1 MTGRSGGADPGAT
14 DPVGTDPVV
23 ADAVRASDVAARAAG
38 VEIRM
43 VDDMAGHT
51 AAERLWT
58 EVWGSSPVPA
68 ELLRVL
74 AKTTNYVAAAYVG
87 DRMVGAC
94 VGFFHAPEE
103 RALHSHVAGVSA
115 GSVGRGI
122 GFALK
127 LHQRAWVLQQGA
139 DAITWTYD
147 PLVARN
153 AHLNLVKLAAR
164 AVEYLPGFYGAMP
177 DAINRGDESDRIL
190 VRWDLRDPR
199 VAAACSGDGPSP
211 GAAGPAGAAGPGGA
225 AAPGGL
231 VTVPVPADIE
241 TLRTTDPA
249 AARRWRVAV
258 REGLLPALSG
268 GGSVVG
274 FGPGGYLVHVPA
286 DLQADPPTVTDPPTG
301 PPADPSTDKGT
312 A

>member
-1 MTGRSGGADPGAT
+1 MTGRSEVDAAGA
-14 DPVGTDPVV
+14 DPVV
-23 ADAVRASDVAARAAG
+23 ADAVRAADAAARAAG

-51 AAERLWT
+51 AAEQLWT
-58 EVWGSSPVPA
+58 EVWGGSPVPA
-68 ELLRVL
+68 ELLRAL
-74 AKTTNYVAAAYVG
+74 AKATNYVAAAYEG

-94 VGFFHAPEE
+94 VGFFHAPDE

-115 GSVGRGI
+115 GAVRRGI
-122 GFALK
+122 GYALK
-127 LHQRAWVLQQGA
+127 LHQRAWVLEQGV
-139 DAITWTYD
+139 DTITWTYD

-153 AHLNLVKLAAR
+153 AHFNLVKLAAR
-164 AVEYLPGFYGAMP
+164 AVEYLPAFYGAMP

-190 VRWDLRDPR
+190 VRWDLRDPQ
-199 VAAACSGDGPSP
+199 VVAACSAGRASAEAAEAAGEARDT
-211 GAAGPAGAAGPGGA
+211 GAAEPGR
-225 AAPGGL
+225 L

-258 REGLLPALSG
+258 REGLLPPLSG
-268 GGSVVG
+268 SGSVVG
-274 FGPGGYLVHVPA
+274 FGPGGYLVRVPAVPA
-286 DLQADPPTVTDPPTG
+286 DPTDPP
-301 PPADPSTDKGT
+301 TDKGT